1 LDVVISEP
9 ETETLKNT
17 SLPRKQ
23 KKGKKKKYWQTS
35 HLLRFSVHSAFA
47 PSNMAYTMYGM
58 PFANQIT
65 PMHQISNTPFYGMPH
80 QPSMSSYY
88 PGAVSYGLPFAPQ
101 PFVGVHGNSF
111 VSNVGHSENPMFY
124 TQYAKTASSSSMTS
138 TDLVKARKGI
148 DSRKDQSKEN
158 VSSQTK
164 TSPVKVKTSEES
176 TIRYLP

>member
-1 LDVVISEP
+1 
-9 ETETLKNT
+9 
-17 SLPRKQ
+17 
-23 KKGKKKKYWQTS
+23 
-35 HLLRFSVHSAFA
+35 
-47 PSNMAYTMYGM
+47 MYGM

-80 QPSMSSYY
+80 QPSISSYY
-88 PGAVSYGLPFAPQ
+88 PGTVSYGLPFAPQ
-101 PFVGVHGNSF
+101 PFVGVNGNSF

-148 DSRKDQSKEN
+148 DSKKDQSKEN

-176 TIRYLP
+176 TIRYFPIIETENDSSSFCFTVRRK